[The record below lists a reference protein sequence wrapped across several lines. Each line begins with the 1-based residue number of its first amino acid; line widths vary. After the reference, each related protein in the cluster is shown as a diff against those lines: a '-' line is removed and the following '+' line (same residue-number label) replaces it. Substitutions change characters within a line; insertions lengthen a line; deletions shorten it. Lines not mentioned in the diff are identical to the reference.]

1 MAEAK
6 SKGSGD
12 LGKCPKCSQ
21 VAEMIRQRG
30 IGHCFQEEPVPIIA
44 AKGLEAISRFVLGR
58 IAERLCQAPF
68 HFSPSPYKS
77 WMKNV
82 ITMLHRMVTN
92 SSPSRSG
99 TKRSNPTQSLLPLAT
114 ANDIA
119 SAPRTAIPNRP
130 HASPC
135 GNAEG

>member
-21 VAEMIRQRG
+21 VAEVIRQSG
-30 IGHCFQEEPVPIIA
+30 IGHWFQEEPVPIIV
-44 AKGLEAISRFVLGR
+44 AKGLEAISRFVLGS
-58 IAERLCQAPF
+58 IAGVCVRRRF
-68 HFSPSPYKS
+68 ISRHRPYKS

-82 ITMLHRMVTN
+82 ITMLHRMVTI

-99 TKRSNPTQSLLPLAT
+99 TKRSNPTQSLLPVAG